1 MMIPKFRVILN
12 QAIDEGVSQGLFRAY
27 KHNDNP
33 SKESIIESISNELI
47 NSFDEYFDFKD

>member
-1 MMIPKFRVILN
+1 MIPKFRVILN